1 MKVVI
6 ALVAIVSAVLAAPQQ
21 YEKDAVILRQDL
33 DNIGID
39 QYNYAYETSNRI
51 SAQEQGQL
59 QNVGTDHEALAV
71 RGQYSYV
78 GPDGVTYT
86 VVYIADENGF
96 QPQGAHIPR

>member
-1 MKVVI
+1 MI
-6 ALVAIVSAVLAAPQQ
+6 PLRYTGGSHICHHLSDLNIRNLVHLNLHIIFS
-21 YEKDAVILRQDL
+21 
-33 DNIGID
+33 
-39 QYNYAYETSNRI
+39 YETSNSI

-59 QNVGTDHEALAV
+59 QNVGTDQEGIAV

-96 QPQGAHIPR
+96 QPQGAHIPH